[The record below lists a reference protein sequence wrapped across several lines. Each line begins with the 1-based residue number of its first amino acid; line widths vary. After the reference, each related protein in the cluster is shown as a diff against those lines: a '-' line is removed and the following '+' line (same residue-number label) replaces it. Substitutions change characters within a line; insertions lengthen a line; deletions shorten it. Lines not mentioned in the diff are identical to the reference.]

1 LTNHLH
7 YAIIIIEREVNNMTT
22 KTYYVENTTEL
33 YTALAH
39 IDMLID
45 CSVER
50 EPIEM
55 NWSELT
61 IQARDIDFPL
71 IERLLAPAM

>member
-1 LTNHLH
+1 
-7 YAIIIIEREVNNMTT
+7 MTT

-33 YTALAH
+33 DTALAH

-45 CSVER
+45 CSVEQ

>member
-1 LTNHLH
+1 
-7 YAIIIIEREVNNMTT
+7 MTT

-33 YTALAH
+33 DTALAQ
-39 IDMLID
+39 INMLID
-45 CSVER
+45 CSVEQ

-55 NWSELT
+55 NWSKLT